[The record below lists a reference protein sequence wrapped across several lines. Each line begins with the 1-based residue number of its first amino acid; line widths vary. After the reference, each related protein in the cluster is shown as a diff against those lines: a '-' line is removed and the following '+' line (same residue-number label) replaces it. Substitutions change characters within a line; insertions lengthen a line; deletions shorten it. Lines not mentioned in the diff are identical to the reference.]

1 MTDFRRPL
9 HDERIPLILAESAA
23 TPVYRHCFDDEIA
36 IDFPSIRTVID
47 RMCTELLGADRKPA
61 VRQAAISL
69 SPREALYG
77 VTVPLEL
84 PVRRT
89 CAVCGGRGES
99 WAEPCHDCAGSG
111 ECSKPH
117 LFSLSVPRGV
127 ADGTRFHVL
136 IAPPHGLPT
145 RIEVTVRVA

>member
-9 HDERIPLILAESAA
+9 HDEPTPLVLAESAA
-23 TPVYRHCFDDEIA
+23 TPIYRRCFDDEIA

-47 RMCTELLGADRKPA
+47 RMWTGLVGADLEPA
-61 VRQAAISL
+61 IGHAAVSL
-69 SPREALYG
+69 SPRDALNG

-89 CAVCGGRGES
+89 CGLCGGRGES
-99 WAEPCHDCAGSG
+99 WAEPCSDCDGSG
-111 ECSKPH
+111 EYSKPH
-117 LFSLSVPRGV
+117 MFALSVPRGV
-127 ADGTRFHVL
+127 ADGTRFHVV
-136 IAPPHGLPT
+136 IAPPYGLPT